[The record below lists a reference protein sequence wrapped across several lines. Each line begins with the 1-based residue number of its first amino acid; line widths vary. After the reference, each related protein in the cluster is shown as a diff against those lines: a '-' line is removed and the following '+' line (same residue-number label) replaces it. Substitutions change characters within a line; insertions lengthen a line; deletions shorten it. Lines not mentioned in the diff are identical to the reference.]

1 MHRTRRLAVAAL
13 VAGGLLM
20 AAAPASH
27 AVVDPLMIPE
37 CLAGAAT
44 DLTALVDP
52 SAPGVPS
59 EVPAVH
65 CLAP

>member
-1 MHRTRRLAVAAL
+1 MSRTRAAAIVIAL
-13 VAGGLLM
+13 VPIGLLGSTSG
-20 AAAPASH
+20 ASAAP
-27 AVVDPLMIPE
+27 DPSEIGT
-37 CLAGAAT
+37 CLTESAG

-65 CLAP
+65 CLQP